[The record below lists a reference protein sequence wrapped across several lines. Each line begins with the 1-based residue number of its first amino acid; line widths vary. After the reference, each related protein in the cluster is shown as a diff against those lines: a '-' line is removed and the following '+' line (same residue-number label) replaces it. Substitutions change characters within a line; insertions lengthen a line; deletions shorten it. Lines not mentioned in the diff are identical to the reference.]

1 MSQRIEFLVLGP
13 LEARRAGLPLKLGS
27 IKHRMLLA
35 KLLLHANQVLSTDEL
50 IDTVWG
56 EQPPPTVRQSL
67 QNHIAALRRLIEQAG
82 TPAGQP
88 RTLLTRDPGYLL
100 QIDPDQLDLHRFRR
114 MVDQGR
120 AALEGG
126 DPWTASRLLRDA
138 VALWRGP
145 VLADVEAAGASWPE
159 LAGIGELEIGA
170 IESRIEADLVA
181 GRPAELVGELEA
193 LIRLHP
199 LREHLHGQMMLALY
213 RSGRQA
219 DALGAYRYARR
230 TLVEELGIEP
240 SVRLQRLEH
249 AILAQDPALE
259 LLGPARSGDDAGM
272 ARPSEEPAAPE
283 AARAAAPQAGRA
295 APDPAR
301 GGAEAGGAERKL
313 VTVLFAEV
321 DEPAGEAGERDP
333 EDVSTMLDRNLERM
347 RAEISGFGGC
357 VEHAIGGT
365 TMAVFGVPQTRE
377 DDPER
382 AVRAALRIRDAL
394 SGGMELRIAV
404 ATGEALVTPGGG
416 PTRVAGD
423 LVATCARL
431 QQAAPA
437 GTVLVS
443 EATERATSR
452 VISYGPASLLALA
465 GRAKPVTVW
474 SALEP
479 RNRTGIDE
487 LAHGRAVPL
496 VGRDRELGTL
506 LDAFERARVAHSPQL
521 LTLVGQAGIGKT
533 RLVAELW
540 HAVEA
545 DRDLIA
551 WRQGRSTPY
560 GEGVTFGALGEIVKA
575 EAGILETDT
584 PDRVDRKIV
593 QAAEYVLEGDPSAAA
608 WVSAHLRLLLGEG
621 DERSVQPG
629 GQEEAFA
636 AWRRFLH
643 ALATRRPLVLVVE
656 DLHLADDALLDFL
669 QSLVN
674 RPGSP
679 AGDVSML
686 VVATARPELLERRP
700 DWARN
705 GNGRTTMR
713 LQPLSADDT
722 TRLLG
727 SLLAHHRFP
736 VTIGSQL
743 ATTAGGNPLFAEEY
757 VRMLRDRGLRAEDLE
772 EREAAAP
779 ALGSPPGQERP
790 HPELPLPETVHAII
804 AARLDTLDP
813 AEKAVLH
820 DAAVLGRI
828 GWVGG
833 LQAVGGHDRAA
844 LQRCLERLEAR
855 DFIYRASRSSM
866 AGEREYGFRHV
877 LIRDVAYGQIPRAER
892 SHKHRRAAAWL
903 ESLSAERAPER
914 PERLAANLAELLAHH
929 YGRALSFA
937 RAAGHTD
944 EDLTRRTRI
953 ALRNAGD
960 RVTALGVHAIAARY
974 YVRALELWPAD
985 DPERPELEF
994 RAGRARCH
1002 SEGTGLELIVHARD
1016 GLLAAGQRERA
1027 AEAEILLCQLARD
1040 HAQGGR
1046 TAHVEHALELVAG
1059 APPSRSK
1066 AVVLRGC
1073 MMHSM
1078 LMEGYNDAIA
1088 LARELLPMTV
1098 ELGLREVEANAF
1110 EIMGMVKVLMSGSQ
1124 DGLTDLE
1131 HGIAIAEEAGSINPA
1146 GMYANLAAMLLI
1158 LGELPRCFAT
1168 WAAAGR
1174 VAERFNAPRWLRSIA
1189 LSRVSEHYWTGRWDE
1204 VVRQVDALV
1213 VEAAAGGGDAQECP
1227 CRIWRGRVRL
1237 ARGQAA
1243 AALADSAAALELARA
1258 SGEPQDL
1265 DPALAF
1271 HARCLLEAGRADE
1284 AAQLLDELLK
1294 GLDRRL
1300 LKAEVGID
1308 LAIALTRLEYPVE
1321 ALGSAL
1327 DSRWLEATRAMVT
1340 GDARRAATLYEA
1352 IGSRP
1357 DAAAAHLEAARHL
1370 RDGSSAQ
1377 AKAELAAA
1385 VAFYREVGASAD
1397 LHEAQELVFSLA

>member
-1 MSQRIEFLVLGP
+1 MTERIEFLMLGP
-13 LEARRAGLPLKLGS
+13 LEARRAGQPLKLGS

-67 QNHIAALRRLIEQAG
+67 QNHVAALRRLIEQAG

-100 QIDPDQLDLHRFRR
+100 QVHPDQLDLHRFRR
-114 MVDQGR
+114 MVDEGR
-120 AALEGG
+120 TALEGG
-126 DPWTASRLLRDA
+126 EPWAATRLLHEA

-145 VLADVEAAGASWPE
+145 VLADVVAAGASWPE
-159 LAGIGELEIGA
+159 LAGIDELEIGA
-170 IESRIEADLVA
+170 IEARIEADLVA
-181 GRPAELVGELEA
+181 GRHAELVGELEA
-193 LIRLHP
+193 LIRRHP

-219 DALGAYRYARR
+219 DALGAYRHARR
-230 TLVEELGIEP
+230 TLVDELGIEP
-240 SVRLQRLEH
+240 SVRLQRLEQ

-259 LLGPARSGDDAGM
+259 LLGPARSGDEAGL
-272 ARPSEEPAAPE
+272 ARPSEEPV
-283 AARAAAPQAGRA
+283 
-295 APDPAR
+295 PA
-301 GGAEAGGAERKL
+301 AEAPRQGADPGASERKL

-347 RAEISGFGGC
+347 RAEISSFGGC

-382 AVRAALRIRDAL
+382 AVRAALAIRDTL
-394 SGGMELRIAV
+394 SGGVELRIAV
-404 ATGEALVTPGGG
+404 ATGESLVTPGGG
-416 PTRVAGD
+416 PSRVAGD
-423 LVATCARL
+423 LVTTCARL

-437 GTVLVS
+437 GAVLVS

-479 RNRTGIDE
+479 RNRTGLDA
-487 LAHGRAVPL
+487 LAAARPVPL

-506 LDAFERARVAHSPQL
+506 LDAFERARVTQSPQL
-521 LTLVGQAGIGKT
+521 VTLVGQAGIGKT

-560 GEGVTFGALGEIVKA
+560 GEGVTFCALGEIIKA

-584 PDRVDRKIV
+584 PDRVDRKIA
-593 QAAEYVLEGDPSAAA
+593 QAAEYALGGDRGAAA
-608 WVSAHLRLLLGEG
+608 WVSAHLRLLLGAGE
-621 DERSVQPG
+621 ERSMQPG
-629 GQEEAFA
+629 RQDEAFA

-643 ALATRRPLVLVVE
+643 SLAARRPLVLVVE
-656 DLHLADDALLDFL
+656 DLHWADDALLNFL
-669 QSLVN
+669 QSLLD
-674 RPGSP
+674 RSGSP
-679 AGDVSML
+679 VGNVSML
-686 VVATARPELLERRP
+686 VVATTRPELLERRP
-700 DWARN
+700 DWISSGGAS
-705 GNGRTTMR
+705 TTVT
-713 LQPLSADDT
+713 LPPLSPDDT

-736 VTIGSQL
+736 GAIGSQL
-743 ATTAGGNPLFAEEY
+743 AATAGGNPLFAEEY
-757 VRMLRDRGLRAEDLE
+757 VRMLRDRGLRPEDLE
-772 EREAAAP
+772 EHETAP
-779 ALGSPPGQERP
+779 ALGTPPGQERP

-804 AARLDTLDP
+804 AARLDALDP

-833 LQAVGGHDRAA
+833 LEAVGGHDRAA

-855 DFIYRASRSSM
+855 EFIYRASRSSM

-892 SHKHRRAAAWL
+892 SDKHRRAAAWL
-903 ESLSAERAPER
+903 ESLSADRIPERAER
-914 PERLAANLAELLAHH
+914 HAANLAELLAHH

-937 RAAGHTD
+937 RAAGRTD
-944 EDLTRRTRI
+944 EDLARRTRV
-953 ALRNAGD
+953 ALRDAGD
-960 RVTALGVHAIAARY
+960 RVTALGVHATAVRY
-974 YVRALELWPAD
+974 YVRALELWPAG
-985 DPERPELEF
+985 DPDRPELEF

-1002 SEGTGLELIVHARD
+1002 SEGTGADLLASARD
-1016 GLLAAGQRERA
+1016 GLLAAGRRERA
-1027 AEAEILLCQLARD
+1027 AEAEILLCQLAWD
-1040 HAQGGR
+1040 HGRAGR
-1046 TAHVEHALELVAG
+1046 TPHVERALELVAG

-1073 MMHSM
+1073 MMHSQ
-1078 LMEGYNDAIA
+1078 LLERYDDAIA

-1110 EIMGMVKVLMSGSQ
+1110 EIMGLVKVFLSGSH
-1124 DGLTDLE
+1124 DGLSDLE

-1146 GMYANLAAMLLI
+1146 GLYGNLAGTLAI
-1158 LGELPRCFAT
+1158 LGELPRCFAA
-1168 WAAAGR
+1168 WSAAWR
-1174 VAERFNAPRWLRSIA
+1174 VAERFNAPRWLRSIE
-1189 LSRVSEHYWTGRWDE
+1189 LWRVAEHYWTGRWDE
-1204 VVRQVDALV
+1204 VVRQVDGLV
-1213 VEAAAGGGDAQECP
+1213 VEAAAGGGDTQECA

-1243 AALADSAAALELARA
+1243 AALADSSAALELARV
-1258 SGEPQDL
+1258 SGDPQDL
-1265 DPALAF
+1265 APALAF
-1271 HARCLLEAGRADE
+1271 HARCLASRRPDE
-1284 AAQLLDELLK
+1284 AAELVDELLK
-1294 GLDRRL
+1294 CMDHRL

-1308 LAIALTRLEYPVE
+1308 LGIAMTALEYPVQ
-1321 ALGSAL
+1321 ALDSAL
-1327 DSRWLEATRAMVT
+1327 DSRWLEATRAFVA
-1340 GDARRAATLYEA
+1340 GDPRRAARLYEA

-1357 DAAAAHLEAARHL
+1357 DAAAAHLVAARNL
-1370 RDGSSAQ
+1370 LGVGKSAE
-1377 AKAELAAA
+1377 AKTELAAA
-1385 VAFYREVGASAD
+1385 VAFYRDVGASAD
-1397 LHEAQELVFSLA
+1397 LHEAEELVFSLA

>member
-1 MSQRIEFLVLGP
+1 MTGRIEFLMLGP
-13 LEARRAGLPLKLGS
+13 LEARRAGRPLKLGS

-35 KLLLHANQVLSTDEL
+35 KLLLHANQVISTDEL

-56 EQPPPTVRQSL
+56 ERPPPTVRQSL
-67 QNHIAALRRLIEQAG
+67 QNHVAALRRVVEQAG

-100 QIDPDQLDLHRFRR
+100 QVDPDQIDLHRFRR

-120 AALEGG
+120 AALEGSR
-126 DPWTASRLLRDA
+126 PWTAATLLHEA

-145 VLADVEAAGASWPE
+145 LLSDVVAAGVSWPE
-159 LAGIGELEIGA
+159 LAGIDELEIGA
-170 IESRIEADLVA
+170 VETRIEADLVA
-181 GRPAELVGELEA
+181 GRHAELIGELET

-240 SVRLQRLEH
+240 SVRLQRLEQ

-259 LLGPARSGDDAGM
+259 LLGPARSGDEAGVT
-272 ARPSEEPAAPE
+272 PSSEEAPAEPSRQPA
-283 AARAAAPQAGRA
+283 
-295 APDPAR
+295 DP
-301 GGAEAGGAERKL
+301 GSAERKL
-313 VTVLFAEV
+313 VIVLFAEV
-321 DEPAGEAGERDP
+321 DEPAGDADERDP

-347 RAEISGFGGC
+347 RAEIAGFGGC

-382 AVRAALRIRDAL
+382 AVRAALAIRDAL
-394 SGGMELRIAV
+394 SGGVELRVAV
-404 ATGEALVTPGGG
+404 ATGEALVTPGAG

-423 LVATCARL
+423 LVTTCAKL
-431 QQAAPA
+431 QQAAPP
-437 GTVLVS
+437 GSVLVS

-465 GRAKPVTVW
+465 GRARPLTVW

-479 RNRTGIDE
+479 RNRTGIDATSAAR
-487 LAHGRAVPL
+487 LVPL
-496 VGRDRELGTL
+496 VGRDRELGRL
-506 LDAFERARVAHSPQL
+506 LDALERARVTHRPQMV
-521 LTLVGQAGIGKT
+521 TLVGQAGIGKT

-545 DRDLIA
+545 DRELIA

-560 GEGVTFGALGEIVKA
+560 GEGVTFSALAEIIKA

-584 PDRVDRKIV
+584 PDRIDRKIV
-593 QAAEYVLEGDPSAAA
+593 QATEYALGGDQGAAA
-608 WVSAHLRLLLGEG
+608 WVTAHLRLLLGAG
-621 DERSVQPG
+621 DERSTQPAR
-629 GQEEAFA
+629 QEEAFA

-643 ALATRRPLVLVVE
+643 SLAARRPLVLVVE
-656 DLHLADDALLDFL
+656 DLHCADDALLVFL
-669 QSLVN
+669 QSLVE
-674 RPGSP
+674 GSGGP
-679 AGDVSML
+679 AGDAAML

-700 DWARN
+700 AWARN
-705 GNGRTTMR
+705 GNGRTTVR
-713 LQPLSADDT
+713 LDPLSADDT

-736 VTIGSQL
+736 AAIGSQL
-743 ATTAGGNPLFAEEY
+743 AATTGGNPLFAEEY

-772 EREAAAP
+772 EQEAAAP
-779 ALGSPPGQERP
+779 ALGTPPGQERP

-804 AARLDTLDP
+804 AARLDALDP
-813 AEKAVLH
+813 FEKAVLQ
-820 DAAVLGRI
+820 DAAVLGRV
-828 GWVGG
+828 GWIGG
-833 LQAVGGHDRAA
+833 LQAIGGHERED
-844 LQRCLERLEAR
+844 LDRCLKRMQAK
-855 DFIYRASRSSM
+855 DFIYLASRSSV

-877 LIRDVAYGQIPRAER
+877 LTRDVAYGQIPRAER
-892 SHKHRRAAAWL
+892 SDKHRRAAAWL
-903 ESLSAERAPER
+903 ESLSASQAPER
-914 PERLAANLAELLAHH
+914 PERYAANLAELLAHH

-937 RAAGHTD
+937 RAAGRAD
-944 EDLTRRTRI
+944 EHLAQRTRV
-953 ALRNAGD
+953 ALRDAGD

-974 YVRALELWPAD
+974 YVRALELWPAS
-985 DPERPELEF
+985 DPDRPELEF

-1002 SEGTGLELIVHARD
+1002 SEGTGAELIARARD
-1016 GLLAAGQRERA
+1016 GLLAAGRRERA
-1027 AEAEILLCQLARD
+1027 AEAEILLCQLASDR
-1040 HAQGGR
+1040 GR
-1046 TAHVEHALELVAG
+1046 SGRAAHVERALELVAG

-1078 LMEGYNDAIA
+1078 LMERYDDAIR
-1088 LARELLPMTV
+1088 LGSELLPMTV
-1098 ELGLREVEANAF
+1098 ELGLREVEAFAF
-1110 EIMGMVKVLMSGSQ
+1110 ESMGVVKVLMSGSR
-1124 DGLTDLE
+1124 DGLADLRQ
-1131 HGIAIAEEAGSINPA
+1131 GIAIAEEAGSINPA
-1146 GMYANLAAMLLI
+1146 GMYTNLAAMLLI
-1158 LGELPRCFAT
+1158 LGDLQRCFAT

-1174 VAERFNAPRWLRSIA
+1174 VAERFNAPRWLRLIEED
-1189 LSRVSEHYWTGRWDE
+1189 RVAEYYWTGRWDE

-1213 VEAAAGGGDAQECP
+1213 VEAAVGGGDALECP

-1237 ARGQAA
+1237 GRGQAA
-1243 AALADSAAALELARA
+1243 AALADSTAALELARA
-1258 SGEPQDL
+1258 SGEPQHL

-1271 HARCLLEAGRADE
+1271 HARCLLAAGRGDE
-1284 AAQLLDELLK
+1284 AAQLVDELLK
-1294 GLDRRL
+1294 CLDRRL

-1308 LAIALTRLEYPVE
+1308 LAIVLVALGYPVQV
-1321 ALGSAL
+1321 LDNAL
-1327 DSRWLEATRAMVT
+1327 DSPWLEASRAFVA
-1340 GDARRAATLYEA
+1340 GDARRAAALYET

-1357 DAAAAHLEAARHL
+1357 DAAAAHLLAARDL
-1370 RDGSSAQ
+1370 LARGAGTD

>member
-1 MSQRIEFLVLGP
+1 MTERIEFLMLGP
-13 LEARRAGLPLKLGS
+13 LEARRAGQPLKLGS

-56 EQPPPTVRQSL
+56 ERPPPTVRQSL
-67 QNHIAALRRLIEQAG
+67 QNHVAALRRLIEQAG
-82 TPAGQP
+82 TPAGRP

-100 QIDPDQLDLHRFRR
+100 QVDPDQIDLHRFRR
-114 MVDQGR
+114 MVDEGR

-126 DPWTASRLLRDA
+126 EPWTAARLLHEA

-145 VLADVEAAGASWPE
+145 VLADVVVAGASWPE
-159 LAGIGELEIGA
+159 LAGIDELEISA
-170 IESRIEADLVA
+170 IEARIEADLVA
-181 GRPAELVGELEA
+181 GRHAELIGELEA

-219 DALGAYRYARR
+219 DALGAYRHARR

-240 SVRLQRLEH
+240 SVRLQRLEQ

-259 LLGPARSGDDAGM
+259 LLGPARSGDEAGM
-272 ARPSEEPAAPE
+272 ARPGEEPAP
-283 AARAAAPQAGRA
+283 AA
-295 APDPAR
+295 DAR
-301 GGAEAGGAERKL
+301 RQGAEAGSAERKL

-321 DEPAGEAGERDP
+321 DEPSGEADERDP

-347 RAEISGFGGC
+347 RTEISSFGGC
-357 VEHAIGGT
+357 VEHAMGGII
-365 TMAVFGVPQTRE
+365 MAVFGVPQTRE

-382 AVRAALRIRDAL
+382 AVRTALAIRDAL
-394 SGGMELRIAV
+394 SGGVELRIAI

-437 GTVLVS
+437 GAVLVS
-443 EATERATSR
+443 ETTERATSR
-452 VISYGPASLLALA
+452 AVSYGPASLLALA

-479 RNRTGIDE
+479 RNRTGIDA
-487 LAHGRAVPL
+487 LAAARPVPL

-506 LDAFERARVAHSPQL
+506 LDAFERVRLTQSPQL
-521 LTLVGQAGIGKT
+521 VTLVGQPGIGKS

-560 GEGVTFGALGEIVKA
+560 GEGVTFCALGEIIKA

-584 PDRVDRKIV
+584 PDRVDRKIA
-593 QAAEYVLEGDPSAAA
+593 QAAEYALGGDRSAAA
-608 WVSAHLRLLLGEG
+608 WVSGHLRLLLGAG
-621 DERSVQPG
+621 DERPMQPG
-629 GQEEAFA
+629 RQDEAFA

-643 ALATRRPLVLVVE
+643 SLAARRPLVLVVE
-656 DLHLADDALLDFL
+656 DLHWADDALLNFL
-669 QSLVN
+669 QSLLDRSGGPVGN
-674 RPGSP
+674 
-679 AGDVSML
+679 ASML
-686 VVATARPELLERRP
+686 VVATTRPELLERRP
-700 DWARN
+700 DWLSSGGAS
-705 GNGRTTMR
+705 TTVT

-736 VTIGSQL
+736 GAIGSQL
-743 ATTAGGNPLFAEEY
+743 AVTAGGNPLFAEEY

-772 EREAAAP
+772 EHDVAAP
-779 ALGSPPGQERP
+779 ALGTPPGQERP
-790 HPELPLPETVHAII
+790 HPELPVPETVHAII
-804 AARLDTLDP
+804 AARLDALEP

-833 LQAVGGHDRAA
+833 LEVVGGHDRDA

-855 DFIYRASRSSM
+855 EFIYRASRSSM

-903 ESLSAERAPER
+903 ESLSSDRGPER
-914 PERLAANLAELLAHH
+914 PERHAANLAELLAHH

-944 EDLTRRTRI
+944 EDLARRTRL
-953 ALRNAGD
+953 ALRDAGD
-960 RVTALGVHAIAARY
+960 RVTALGVHATAVRY

-985 DPERPELEF
+985 DPDRPELEF

-1002 SEGTGLELIVHARD
+1002 GEGTGAELLASARD
-1016 GLLAAGQRERA
+1016 GLLAAGRRERA
-1027 AEAEILLCQLARD
+1027 AEAEILLCQLAWD
-1040 HAQGGR
+1040 HGRRGR
-1046 TAHVEHALELVAG
+1046 TSHVQRALELVAG

-1078 LMEGYNDAIA
+1078 LMERYDDGIA

-1098 ELGLREVEANAF
+1098 ELGLPEAEAYAF
-1110 EIMGMVKVLMSGSQ
+1110 EIIGSVKVLMSGSH
-1124 DGLTDLE
+1124 DGLADLE
-1131 HGIAIAEEAGSINPA
+1131 HGIATAEESGSVNPA
-1146 GMYANLAAMLLI
+1146 GLYGNLAAMLAI

-1168 WAAAGR
+1168 WAAAWR
-1174 VAERFNAPRWLRSIA
+1174 VAERFNAPRWLRSIE
-1189 LSRVSEHYWTGRWDE
+1189 LWRVAEHYWTGRWDE
-1204 VVRQVDALV
+1204 VVRQVDGLV
-1213 VEAAAGGGDAQECP
+1213 VEAAAGGGDTQECA

-1243 AALADSAAALELARA
+1243 AALADSTAALELARA
-1258 SGEPQDL
+1258 SGDPQDL
-1265 DPALAF
+1265 APALAF
-1271 HARCLLEAGRADE
+1271 HARCLLVAGQPDE
-1284 AAQLLDELLK
+1284 TAQLVDELLK
-1294 GLDRRL
+1294 CLDRRL

-1308 LAIALTRLEYPVE
+1308 LGIALT
-1321 ALGSAL
+1321 ALGYPAQALDGAL
-1327 DSRWLEATRAMVT
+1327 DSRWLQATRALVA
-1340 GDARRAATLYEA
+1340 GDARRAASLYEA

-1357 DAAAAHLEAARHL
+1357 DAAAAHLLAARDL
-1370 RDGSSAQ
+1370 QGRGRPDE

-1397 LHEAQELVFSLA
+1397 LHEAEELVFSLA